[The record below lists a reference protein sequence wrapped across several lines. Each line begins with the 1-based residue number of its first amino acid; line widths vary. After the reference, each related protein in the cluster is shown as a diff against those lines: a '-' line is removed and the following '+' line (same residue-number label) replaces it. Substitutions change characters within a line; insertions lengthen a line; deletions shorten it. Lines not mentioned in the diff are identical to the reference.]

1 MDDKYFEAL
10 KNSVQDS
17 EQSVNNVVNSTDRTL
32 LTVKVDIDCK
42 LYCDGDFL
50 DLLEANKTKQFTIE
64 TGPHLI
70 TIESEQY
77 EELAEDHEIDAQ
89 GRNNLVVIK
98 DMKQKEQEYLQREKE
113 NKRKKECKEE
123 EEKQINKNKEL
134 ALETSANGLAIV
146 RCSIKI
152 KKDRF
157 LFLVKEFIHGS
168 YSSGLYI
175 YSMPDFDAAHNV
187 ARGFPEAL
195 DKEAKGIVEK
205 LFIGENVYLFDT
217 HANNEYYGD
226 KKHEVVPNT
235 SNVMYTINLS
245 DFIKGLENAASSTY
259 KVNKVYDDS
268 KRVWQCFV
276 SLLDE
281 DSESLDYE
289 AETLMQIIV
298 FDELVYG

>member
-1 MDDKYFEAL
+1 MDRDYFNSL

-17 EQSVNNVVNSTDRTL
+17 ERSVNNVINSTNQTL

-42 LYCDGDFL
+42 VYCDGDFL
-50 DLLEANKTKQFTIE
+50 DLLEANKTKKFTIE

-70 TIESEQY
+70 TIESEKY
-77 EELAEDHEIDAQ
+77 EELVEDREIDAK
-89 GRNNLVVIK
+89 GRNNLVIVK

-134 ALETSANGLAIV
+134 ALETSANDLAIV

-157 LFLVKEFIHGS
+157 LFLVKEFIHRS
-168 YSSGLYI
+168 FPSGLYI
-175 YSMPDFDAAHNV
+175 YSMPDFDAAHRV
-187 ARGFPEAL
+187 ASSFPVVQDE
-195 DKEAKGIVEK
+195 EAKGIVEK

-217 HANNEYYGD
+217 HTNNEYYGD

-259 KVNKVYDDS
+259 KVHNDSEYVWHCFVLLHSDSDDS
-268 KRVWQCFV
+268 DHDF
-276 SLLDE
+276 
-281 DSESLDYE
+281 

-298 FDELVYG
+298 FDELIYG